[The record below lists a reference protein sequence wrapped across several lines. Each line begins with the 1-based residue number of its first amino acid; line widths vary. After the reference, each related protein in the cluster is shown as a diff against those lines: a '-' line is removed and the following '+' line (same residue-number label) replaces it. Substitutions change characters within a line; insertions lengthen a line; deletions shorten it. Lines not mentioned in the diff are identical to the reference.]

1 MWESL
6 LGIKTV
12 VRMGS
17 VLIHA
22 AHKCCFCV
30 SSSNDG
36 FKMVFISSR
45 RSAPKTVV
53 LLFHSMLSTHWCKHD
68 EIDMHVYQFTEW
80 WWRWW

>member
-45 RSAPKTVV
+45 QSAIKTVV
-53 LLFHSMLSTHWCKHD
+53 LLFHDMLSTHCCKHD
-68 EIDMHVYQFTEW
+68 ELI
-80 WWRWW
+80 